1 MLVRFR
7 REALLLFFGDIIA
20 FGCALYLALFLR
32 NLSAP
37 GVEQM
42 LEHSAPFSII
52 IAIWLLVFYIF
63 DLYGKQT
70 LVTRSRLSGEIARV
84 QVVNSIIAVLFFY
97 FIPFFIIAPKTIL
110 FINLIFSTA
119 LIYIWRRFL
128 SELIPR
134 GRHESVVILSETAE
148 AEELKRELAQNA
160 KYAVDVADPSALAS
174 PKAHKISWVILDLS
188 DTEREGRLANFYELL
203 LAGVRFID
211 IAEFYEEIFDRV
223 PLSYVDERWFLKHI
237 TGSPKQI
244 YDGIKRLIDI
254 IVASIAWLITL
265 PLLPLVSL
273 SIKLDDGGPV
283 FIDQTRVG
291 KRGRVFT
298 IRKFRSMRDGAVV
311 TRVGRWLRKMRI
323 DEIPQLASVIRGDLA
338 LIGPRPELPRYV
350 ELYRRDI
357 PYYDARHM
365 LAPGLSGWAQ
375 IYHENHPHFSPALE
389 ATRDKLSYDLYY
401 LKNRSL
407 WLDLK
412 IVLKTFKILLLQ
424 KGT

>member
-1 MLVRFR
+1 M
-7 REALLLFFGDIIA
+7 
-20 FGCALYLALFLR
+20 
-32 NLSAP
+32 
-37 GVEQM
+37 
-42 LEHSAPFSII
+42 
-52 IAIWLLVFYIF
+52 
-63 DLYGKQT
+63 
-70 LVTRSRLSGEIARV
+70 
-84 QVVNSIIAVLFFY
+84 
-97 FIPFFIIAPKTIL
+97 
-110 FINLIFSTA
+110 
-119 LIYIWRRFL
+119 
-128 SELIPR
+128 
-134 GRHESVVILSETAE
+134 
-148 AEELKRELAQNA
+148 
-160 KYAVDVADPSALAS
+160 
-174 PKAHKISWVILDLS
+174 
-188 DTEREGRLANFYELL
+188 
-203 LAGVRFID
+203 RFID

-311 TRVGRWLRKMRI
+311 TRVGRCLRKMRI